1 MQLKKHVKIALFSY
15 KELFSMA
22 FLMLF
27 YFNLFQNW
35 GNVFSSCQR
44 AFCLAYYCKLR
55 FSSKIFKRLYF
66 PGKNSK
72 IHKKVRCF

>member
-35 GNVFSSCQR
+35 EM
-44 AFCLAYYCKLR
+44 
-55 FSSKIFKRLYF
+55 
-66 PGKNSK
+66 
-72 IHKKVRCF
+72 CFLHAKELFVLPIIAN

>member
-15 KELFSMA
+15 KEIFLMA
-22 FLMLF
+22 FFMLF

-35 GNVFSSCQR
+35 GNVFSICQR
-44 AFCLAYYCKLR
+44 ALCLAYNCILR

-66 PGKNSK
+66 PEKNSK
-72 IHKKVRCF
+72 IQKKVKL